1 MNSNIICVQIE
12 KLGASTLIT
21 KKINPLVLFLL
32 QLSDLSSAPI
42 PLPDEGERRG
52 SGGQDDSCCPKSL
65 RLATPTR
72 WRSKRVK
79 FAYFLARARIVSKG
93 LMVRLEMCQWVHF
106 FVILAIKQIL

>member
-1 MNSNIICVQIE
+1 MNSTAITMYVQMHIILCIYNMY
-12 KLGASTLIT
+12 IH
-21 KKINPLVLFLL
+21 FL

-42 PLPDEGERRG
+42 PLPDEIERRG
-52 SGGQDDSCCPKSL
+52 PNAQDDSCCPKSL

-93 LMVRLEMCQWVHF
+93 LMVRYKNTTLHDTIRISKYCLGV
-106 FVILAIKQIL
+106 VYI

>member
-1 MNSNIICVQIE
+1 MYTTIML
-12 KLGASTLIT
+12 KLCH
-21 KKINPLVLFLL
+21 VYLF

-42 PLPDEGERRG
+42 PLPDEVER
-52 SGGQDDSCCPKSL
+52 SGQDDSCCPKSL

-93 LMVRLEMCQWVHF
+93 LMVRLEICPQ
-106 FVILAIKQIL
+106 